1 MSTEKIIRNQAKN
14 SLVGNWSLIICAV
27 LVLCVVAIL
36 LNSVFYFIISNFK
49 LVDIKTGVVFSQR
62 KLIYNLVTVII
73 TAAAIFVSPLLNG
86 VLKMSGEVALNSTTE
101 IFTLFYFFRSFKRYA
116 KTLCL
121 NVVLTLLCTVLF
133 YGLDVYALVSHLLK
147 ADLHS
152 DAGFDIITLVLFA
165 AYTATVVIRIL
176 IYLIFVH
183 YPLMTYS
190 LDDSKNVFKYLFG
203 YIGFAVRNLG
213 NSIKLMLSFA
223 GWIAVCFFVVPAFYV
238 LPYLMTSATIS
249 AKWLL
254 MIDKKIQCDN
264 IG

>member
-1 MSTEKIIRNQAKN
+1 MSTEKIIKKQAKN
-14 SLVGNWSLIICAV
+14 SLVGNWSLIICAL
-27 LVLCVVAIL
+27 LVLCAVAIL
-36 LNSVFYFIISNFK
+36 LNSIFYFIISNFK

-62 KLIYNLVTVII
+62 KFIYNLVTVII
-73 TAAAIFVSPLLNG
+73 TATAIFVSPLING
-86 VLKMSGEVALNSTTE
+86 VLKMSGEVALNSRTE
-101 IFTLFYFFRSFKRYA
+101 IFTLFYFFRSFKRYV

-121 NVVLTLLCTVLF
+121 NIVLAVLCAVLL
-133 YGLDVYALVSHLLK
+133 YGLDVYALISHLLK

-152 DAGFDIITLVLFA
+152 DAGFDIITLALFA
-165 AYTATVVIRIL
+165 AYTVTIVIRIL

-190 LDDSKNVFKYLFG
+190 LDDSKNVLKYLFG
-203 YIGFAVRNLG
+203 YIGFAIKNLG
-213 NSIKLMLSFA
+213 NSIKLLISFA
-223 GWIAVCFFVVPAFYV
+223 GWIVVCFFVVPTFYV

-254 MIDKKIQCDN
+254 IIDENFQCDN